1 MITTA
6 VILAAGLGSRLRPYT
21 DHYPKGFIP
30 LHGEPIVVA
39 SIKKLLAVG
48 MTRII
53 IGTGYM
59 KDHYEELQTKY
70 PEIECVENTHYE
82 TTGSMATLACCQ
94 DVIGDDNF
102 LLLESDLVYPEYVLK
117 VMIQDPHSTVML
129 ASGETGSGDEVYID
143 YNNHHI
149 LQKVSKQPC
158 DLDQISAE
166 LVGIN
171 KMSND
176 AFQQMVQGFNASKN
190 PKLDY
195 EGMMATMSAKYQNVV
210 VHKIDDLAWCEIDDE
225 SHLRRAEGFMR

>member
-21 DHYPKGFIP
+21 DHHPKGFIP
-30 LHGEPIVVA
+30 VNGEPIVVT

-48 MTRII
+48 VTRII

-59 KDHYEELQTKY
+59 KTHYEELCKVY
-70 PEIECVENTHYE
+70 PEIECIYNPDYE
-82 TTGSMATLACCQ
+82 LTGSMATLACCQ
-94 DVIGDDNF
+94 NIIGKHDF
-102 LLLESDLVYPEYVLK
+102 LLLESDLVYPQRALEE
-117 VMIQDPHSTVML
+117 MITFAHPTVML

-149 LQKVSKQPC
+149 LQKVSKQSR

-171 KMSND
+171 KISND
-176 AFQQMVQGFNASKN
+176 AFQQMVQGFDVSKN

-195 EGMMATMSAKYQNVV
+195 EGMMATMSAQYQNVV

-225 SHLRRAEGFMR
+225 SHLRRAEGLVV

>member
-1 MITTA
+1 MITTS

-21 DHYPKGFIP
+21 DHHPKGFIS
-30 LHGEPIVVA
+30 LHGQPIVVA

-59 KDHYEELQTKY
+59 KGHYEELQTKY
-70 PEIECVENTHYE
+70 TEIECVENTCYE

-94 DVIGDDNF
+94 AVIGDDNF

-129 ASGETGSGDEVYID
+129 ASGKTGSGDEVYID

-149 LQKVSKQPC
+149 LQKVSKQSR
-158 DLDQISAE
+158 DLGQISAE

-171 KMSND
+171 KISND
-176 AFQQMVQGFNASKN
+176 AFQQMLQGFNVSKN

-195 EGMMATMSAKYQNVV
+195 EGMMAMMSAQYQNVV
-210 VHKIDDLAWCEIDDE
+210 VHKIDDLVWCEVDTE
-225 SHLRRAEGFMR
+225 AHLRRAEGLVV

>member
-21 DHYPKGFIP
+21 DHYPKGFIS

-39 SIKKLLAVG
+39 SIKKLLVVG

-59 KDHYEELQTKY
+59 KGHYEELQTKY

-94 DVIGDDNF
+94 EVIGDDHF

-149 LQKVSKQPC
+149 LQKVSKQSR

-171 KMSND
+171 KISND
-176 AFQQMVQGFNASKN
+176 VFLKIKSIFKIFFFYSKN
-190 PKLDY
+190 V
-195 EGMMATMSAKYQNVV
+195 N
-210 VHKIDDLAWCEIDDE
+210 
-225 SHLRRAEGFMR
+225 